1 MGMQLQCTGGEG
13 GGTQW
18 VCVPNAPCCSPCGVQ
33 NQKGALTP
41 ENLTAAY
48 QKVYGSAPSQD
59 WLNLTCKAYSQS
71 GSNSC
76 SVLSN
81 LAFCKGLKC
90 ASSALGISN
99 DLGNQGCFT
108 TGAAKLQQMGATP
121 TGPSYEGVPTSF
133 QLNGKTYQYG
143 SVGNS
148 RCSNSFGWVDTSSL
162 PKCVKFGTAQPEI
175 QKNNL
180 QGPLEALIAAGLVVG
195 GGGLL
200 AGGLLGGAPL
210 AGTAQVFPVADASL
224 ISGTP
229 LGAAPA
235 MTDAAVT
242 GGISGGS
249 GISMGY
255 APGAG
260 GTSLGLDIPASTAAQ
275 NLATLSDPA
284 TGLLGPQ
291 FTGGMDGALG
301 TGVGAGAGATAAYDA
316 LGACIAKDVA
326 SWGIDPLTGVSTLG
340 TTLSPLSAL
349 PTSGLTLS
357 NLLNAGVPLA
367 QAVGKILGGKSPIGS
382 GSGNGSG
389 ANSTAAQ
396 LASMTPD
403 TSAQIFRVGQTAKDP
418 LAKVVTQPI
427 TELTPEYKNIQ
438 QTYGCAQTAAKGGLI
453 GSLGHYASGGS
464 TSDKKNLFCFKDS
477 EPKFD
482 EQRPELLMGRVSNS
496 KVEPM
501 VLKQIKTGISGYAR
515 GGLPEKYHAATPE
528 GHHPEFITGLTGY
541 YACGGGTG
549 QSDDI
554 PAMLHDGDYVMDA
567 ETVSALGDGSSKAGM
582 HVLEGFRSQVPYKNA
597 PGGNPVPAKIAD
609 GEYVFPAAF
618 VSALGRGDN
627 KRGSEILDGLRE
639 KLRAHKRGAPLDKIP
654 PKAKSPLDYIQKGKK

>member
-18 VCVPNAPCCSPCGVQ
+18 VCVPNAPCCSPCGTQ

-41 ENLTAAY
+41 ENLSAAY

-59 WLNLTCKAYSQS
+59 WLNLTCKVYSQA
-71 GSNSC
+71 GSNAC

-108 TGAAKLQQMGATP
+108 TGAATLQQMGATP

-143 SVGNS
+143 SVGNN

-162 PKCVKFGTAQPEI
+162 PKCVNFGTAQPEV

-180 QGPLEALIAAGLVVG
+180 QGPLEALLAAGLVVG
-195 GGGLL
+195 GGGAL
-200 AGGLLGGAPL
+200 AGGLLGGASGL
-210 AGTAQVFPVADASL
+210 GTIDALGMTPGAYDTAALTSGVETMPATGGSL
-224 ISGTP
+224 IPSTALENATTTGLTSGT
-229 LGAAPA
+229 
-235 MTDAAVT
+235 
-242 GGISGGS
+242 SGGS

-260 GTSLGLDIPASTAAQ
+260 GTSLGLDIPAGTAAE

-284 TGLLGPQ
+284 TGMLGPQ

-301 TGVGAGAGATAAYDA
+301 TGVGSGAGATAAYDA

-349 PTSGLTLS
+349 PASGLTLS
-357 NLLNAGVPLA
+357 NLLKAGIPLA
-367 QAVGKILGGKSPIGS
+367 QAVSKILGAKNPFGTSGGLGGKS
-382 GSGNGSG
+382 G
-389 ANSTAAQ
+389 ANSAAAQ
-396 LASMTPD
+396 LGNMIPD
-403 TSAQIFRVGQTAKDP
+403 TKGEVLTVGKTATDP
-418 LAKVVTQPI
+418 LAKVETQPI
-427 TELTPEYKNIQ
+427 AELTPDSREIQMAYKNPQ
-438 QTYGCAQTAAKGGLI
+438 LVASGGSI
-453 GSLGHYASGGS
+453 GGLGHYASGGLS
-464 TSDKKNLFCFKDS
+464 
-477 EPKFD
+477 
-482 EQRPELLMGRVSNS
+482 
-496 KVEPM
+496 
-501 VLKQIKTGISGYAR
+501 
-515 GGLPEKYHAATPE
+515 EKYHAAAPE
-528 GHHPEFITGLTGY
+528 GHHPEFITGVTGY

-567 ETVSALGDGSSKAGM
+567 ETVSALGDGSSKAGK
-582 HVLEGFRSQVPYKNA
+582 HVLEGFRQQIPHKNTI
-597 PGGNPVPAKIAD
+597 GENPVPAKIAD

>member
-1 MGMQLQCTGGEG
+1 MGMQLECTGGEG

-33 NQKGALTP
+33 NKKGALTP

-99 DLGNQGCFT
+99 NLGNQGCFT

-162 PKCVKFGTAQPEI
+162 PKCVNFGTAKPVSPQDWSNAEMFGLGALGLAGAAAFAPALTSGTSLT
-175 QKNNL
+175 NGAL
-180 QGPLEALIAAGLVVG
+180 GTEAAYEAGLPGAGQGADALVNGVVPG
-195 GGGLL
+195 VTPAMTDLS
-200 AGGLLGGAPL
+200 PL
-210 AGTAQVFPVADASL
+210 SAEVLPVADASL
-224 ISGTP
+224 IPGTP

-242 GGISGGS
+242 
-249 GISMGY
+249 
-255 APGAG
+255 A
-260 GTSLGLDIPASTAAQ
+260 
-275 NLATLSDPA
+275 
-284 TGLLGPQ
+284 
-291 FTGGMDGALG
+291 
-301 TGVGAGAGATAAYDA
+301 
-316 LGACIAKDVA
+316 
-326 SWGIDPLTGVSTLG
+326 
-340 TTLSPLSAL
+340 
-349 PTSGLTLS
+349 SGLTLS
-357 NLLNAGVPLA
+357 NLLKAGIPLA
-367 QAVGKILGGKSPIGS
+367 QAIGTILGGKSPIGGGS
-382 GSGNGSG
+382 GSGSGGGSGSGSGSGSG

-453 GSLGHYASGGS
+453 GGLGHYASGGS
-464 TSDKKNLFCFKDS
+464 TSKNLFCFKDS

-482 EQRPELLMGRVSNS
+482 DQRPELLMGRGSNS

-501 VLKQIKTGISGYAR
+501 VLKQIKPGISGYAR

-597 PGGNPVPAKIAD
+597 PGDNPVPAKIAD

>member
-33 NQKGALTP
+33 NKKGALTP

-121 TGPSYEGVPTSF
+121 TGTSYEGVPTSF

-210 AGTAQVFPVADASL
+210 AGAAEAFPVADASL
-224 ISGTP
+224 IPGTP

-260 GTSLGLDIPASTAAQ
+260 GTSLGLDIPASTATE
-275 NLATLSDPA
+275 NLATLSDPV

-301 TGVGAGAGATAAYDA
+301 TGIGAGAGATAAYDA

-357 NLLNAGVPLA
+357 NLLKAGVPLA
-367 QAVGKILGGKSPIGS
+367 QAVGKILGGKSPIGN

-403 TSAQIFRVGQTAKDP
+403 TKSEILTVGKTATDP
-418 LAKVVTQPI
+418 LIKIETQPI
-427 TELTPEYKNIQ
+427 AELTPNSRDIQ
-438 QTYGCAQTAAKGGLI
+438 MAYQNPQLV
-453 GSLGHYASGGS
+453 ASGGS
-464 TSDKKNLFCFKDS
+464 IGGLRHCA
-477 EPKFD
+477 
-482 EQRPELLMGRVSNS
+482 M
-496 KVEPM
+496 
-501 VLKQIKTGISGYAR
+501 
-515 GGLPEKYHAATPE
+515 GGLPEKYHAASPE
-528 GHHPEFITGLTGY
+528 GHHPEFITGVTGY

-567 ETVSALGDGSSKAGM
+567 ETVSALGDGSSKAGK
-582 HVLEGFRSQVPYKNA
+582 HVLEGFHQQIPYKNTT
-597 PGGNPVPAKIAD
+597 GGNPVPAKIAD